1 MSLGLPPRTV
11 ARTGCQAALRTDRR
25 RNSRRQ
31 PRRWR
36 IRQPGG
42 QSHHLRRFPRQLL
55 WRRRDGGA
63 AFAARSLKPALRN
76 PSTVSTV
83 DQQRSSILGAQTK
96 GNWILK
102 SSSTGKYYKY
112 VVKSAPLQGGLRP
125 CMTQMTAM
133 VAAAARAPWRRPL
146 DRGPWSRLAR
156 RRGTTTWDY
165 RQLLDATMGQYTYF
179 SLLYRY

>member
-36 IRQPGG
+36 SRQPGG

-55 WRRRDGGA
+55 WRRRDDGA

-76 PSTVSTV
+76 PSMVSTV
-83 DQQRSSILGAQTK
+83 DQQGSSILGAQTK

-125 CMTQMTAM
+125 STLCDAND
-133 VAAAARAPWRRPL
+133 RHGGAPWRARAGRWIEAL
-146 DRGPWSRLAR
+146 VRWSRLATCTYVA
-156 RRGTTTWDY
+156 TTVVST
-165 RQLLDATMGQYTYF
+165 
-179 SLLYRY
+179 

>member
-1 MSLGLPPRTV
+1 MSLGLPPRIV

-55 WRRRDGGA
+55 WRRRDDGA

-112 VVKSAPLQGGLRP
+112 VVKSAPLQGGPSTLYDANDRHGGGGR
-125 CMTQMTAM
+125 
-133 VAAAARAPWRRPL
+133 AAAPWRRPAV
-146 DRGPWSRLAR
+146 GSRALVP
-156 RRGTTTWDY
+156 
-165 RQLLDATMGQYTYF
+165 
-179 SLLYRY
+179 SS